1 VTANDADIRL
11 SAHQARLLHLH
22 AQGLLARPRRRAKK
36 ADVLGAIERMRVLQ
50 IDTISVVAR
59 SPYFVLFSRLGAYR
73 APWLEALLDE
83 GAVFECWA
91 HEACFAPSA
100 DYPLHRRHALERLG
114 HWSMKSAERSRR
126 EHEAEMDAILARI
139 RAEGALKSSDF
150 ESKEKRTGG
159 WWGWKD
165 EKRWLE
171 ALFAHGDLMIARR
184 DNFQR
189 VYDLS
194 ERVLAK
200 MKLAKAEL
208 PSLEAMRRAFV
219 LGGARALGITQARWI
234 ADYFRIGRRIKDADL
249 DGHVERGE
257 LLRVAVDGWN
267 APGYVHPD
275 HRDACLAGARGRLR
289 ATHTTLLSPFDPVI
303 WDRERV
309 AAMFGFDYRIEVYVP
324 APKRIWGYYVLP
336 ILHRGRLVGRID
348 AKAHRAEG
356 RFEVKAL
363 YLEDGVVEDEA
374 LADAVAGAIGECAEW
389 HGTPDVVIG
398 RCAPRTI
405 KRALQDAVKRR
416 GARLKR

>member
-1 VTANDADIRL
+1 MTANDADIRL

-36 ADVLGAIERMRVLQ
+36 TDVLGAIERMRVLQ

-83 GAVFECWA
+83 GAIFECWA

-219 LGGARALGITQARWI
+219 LGGVRALGITQARWI

-249 DGHVERGE
+249 DGHVESGE

-289 ATHTTLLSPFDPVI
+289 AAHTTLLSPFDPVI

-324 APKRIWGYYVLP
+324 GPKRIWGYYVLP

-374 LADAVAGAIGECAEW
+374 HAVAVAGAVCDCAGW
-389 HGTPDVVIG
+389 HATPEVVIG
-398 RCAPRTI
+398 RCSPRGF
-405 KRALQDAVKRR
+405 KRLLQDAVKRR
-416 GARLKR
+416 G

>member
-1 VTANDADIRL
+1 VTDAAIQL

-22 AQGLLARPRRRAKK
+22 AQGLLARPRRRARK
-36 ADVLGAIERMRVLQ
+36 ADVLSAIERMRVLQ

-73 APWLEALLDE
+73 APWLEALLEE
-83 GAVFECWA
+83 GAIFECWA

-100 DYPLHRRHALERLG
+100 DYALHRRHSLERLG
-114 HWSMKSAERSRR
+114 HWSMKSAERNRR
-126 EHEAEMDAILARI
+126 EHKAEMDAILARI
-139 RAEGALKSSDF
+139 RAAGGLKSSDF
-150 ESKEKRTGG
+150 ESTEKRTGG

-171 ALFAHGDLMIARR
+171 ALFALGELMITRR

-200 MKLAKAEL
+200 MEAARDAL
-208 PSLEAMRRAFV
+208 PSLEAMRREFI
-219 LGGARALGITQARWI
+219 LGGVRALGVTQARWI
-234 ADYFRIGRRIKDADL
+234 ADYFRIGRRIKDVDL
-249 DGHVERGE
+249 DGFVERGE
-257 LLRVAVDGWN
+257 LLRVAVDGWK

-275 HRDACLAGARGRLR
+275 HSDACLAAARGRLR
-289 ATHTTLLSPFDPVI
+289 ASRTTLLSPFDPVI

-336 ILHRGRLVGRID
+336 ILHRGRLIGRVD

-356 RFEVKAL
+356 RFEVRAL
-363 YLEDGVVEDEA
+363 YLEDGVVEDDA
-374 LADAVAGAIGECAEW
+374 LADAVADAIGECAEW
-389 HGTPDVVIG
+389 HATPEVVVG
-398 RCAPRTI
+398 RCAPRAF
-405 KRALQDAVKRR
+405 KRALQDAVRRR
-416 GARLKR
+416 G